1 MDFDFCQVLYTAIDE
16 IYSFR
21 LRQEKILL
29 LTQEISENSTIEV
42 PGRPALKST
51 APFQEEPITLV
62 MARPARSST
71 IIKPG
76 FKAAVALESYTASVL
91 REPLFWGLVLPF
103 GFGLCR
109 IMPRP
114 CIGVRSPGIL
124 LRLLQRATLSA
135 RSFNLTGSSIRMHV
149 TTTCISCTKGSRP
162 ASLGSW

>member
-91 REPLFWGLVLPF
+91 RGSQEKAQDF
-103 GFGLCR
+103 
-109 IMPRP
+109 
-114 CIGVRSPGIL
+114 SPGMNPYTPRKPYIP
-124 LRLLQRATLSA
+124 S
-135 RSFNLTGSSIRMHV
+135 MHI
-149 TTTCISCTKGSRP
+149 TF
-162 ASLGSW
+162 